1 MGKTYVI
8 VVAAG
13 RSLRFGAD
21 KQSAFIKGKTVL
33 GRVLERLQQ
42 HREVDEIILVLN
54 KERSEYRQYGR
65 YSKVKKVV
73 QGGMRRQD
81 SVTAGFKEV
90 GTDPENLV
98 LIHDG
103 ARPLVKGDLV
113 SRVIKAA
120 RDSGAV
126 VPVLPMQDTVKTV
139 KENTVEKTLERSRLY
154 RCQTPQGFRY
164 SVLRPALEKA
174 VKDGYYGTDE
184 ASLVERTGGRVTV
197 VPGDYTNI
205 KITFPEDIHIAEVF
219 IEY

>member
-13 RSLRFGAD
+13 RSLRFGSD
-21 KQSAFIKGKTVL
+21 KQSALIRGKTVL
-33 GRVLERLQQ
+33 DRSLGTLQQ
-42 HREVDEIILVLN
+42 HREVDEIVLVLG
-54 KERSEYRQYGR
+54 KKKPEQKQYSQ
-65 YSKVKKVV
+65 YSKVRKVV
-73 QGGMRRQD
+73 PGGLRRQD

-90 GTDPENLV
+90 GADPENVV

-103 ARPLVKGDLV
+103 ARPLVKQDLV

-120 RDSGAV
+120 RAKGAA
-126 VPVLPMQDTVKTV
+126 VPVLPMQDTVKSV
-139 KENTVEKTLERSRLY
+139 KANMVEKTLDRSRLF

-164 SVLRPALEKA
+164 SVLKPALEKA
-174 VKDGYYGTDE
+174 IKDGYYSTDE

-205 KITFPEDIHIAEVF
+205 KITFPEDINIAEVF
-219 IEY
+219 VED

>member
-1 MGKTYVI
+1 MAKTYVI
-8 VVAAG
+8 VAAAG
-13 RSLRFGAD
+13 RGLRFGAD
-21 KQSAFIKGKTVL
+21 KQSALIKGKTVL
-33 GRVLERLQQ
+33 DWVLESLQQ
-42 HREVDEIILVLN
+42 HKEVDEVILVLD
-54 KERSEYRQYGR
+54 KERPEHGQYGR
-65 YSKVKKVV
+65 YSKVKKIV

-90 GTDPENLV
+90 GTDPENLI

-103 ARPLVKGDLV
+103 ARPLVRGDLI

-120 RDSGAV
+120 RENGAA

-139 KENTVEKTLERSRLY
+139 KENFVEKTLEGSRLY

-164 SVLRPALEKA
+164 SVLKPALEKA
-174 VKDGYYGTDE
+174 VRDGYYGTDE

-197 VPGDYTNI
+197 VPGDHTNI

-219 IEY
+219 VED

>member
-8 VVAAG
+8 VAAAG

-33 GRVLERLQQ
+33 DRVLESLQQ

-54 KERSEYRQYGR
+54 KQRSGHGQYSR
-65 YSKVKKVV
+65 YPKVKKIV

-90 GTDPENLV
+90 GTDPENVV

-103 ARPLVKGDLV
+103 ARPLVKEDLV

-120 RDSGAV
+120 RDTGAV

-139 KENTVEKTLERSRLY
+139 KENAVEKTLERSRLY

-197 VPGDYTNI
+197 VPGDHTNI
-205 KITFPEDIHIAEVF
+205 KITFPEDIYIAEVF